1 MVLYVLKKFEVYVY
15 IGIKNKVMSEI
26 NFTPEELLM
35 LTLKKGNYQNIYKM
49 ALKALDEKY
58 TRRLNN
64 YLKYSSTYLK
74 IL

>member
-49 ALKALDEKY
+49 DLKALDEKY